1 MNPPMKEIAARLAA
15 IAVSAGAAILA
26 LRRQGLEAEMKGVG
40 QLVTLADRRSHEVIG
55 SELARLF
62 PGVAQILEE
71 QDNPEALP
79 ARYLTADELDGTAIY
94 AAGFPDWGVTLAL
107 IEDGEPVAGVLHQPA
122 LGVTVTA
129 WRGGGAWLDGER
141 LALSPEAALASS
153 IAMLEMNPL
162 LGEANAAWVGRVAHR
177 CLAGMTRATA
187 VGNTI
192 ALLRRRAC
200 VYLNCRGAKVW
211 DFAAAVLAVREAGGV
226 ALAAH
231 GGAIDWRR
239 LPVGAL
245 LAANR
250 RVADEVLALRGTGE
264 VSPPS

>member
-1 MNPPMKEIAARLAA
+1 MQEIAAQLAEVA
-15 IAVSAGAAILA
+15 HRAGTAILA
-26 LRRQGLEAEMKGVG
+26 LRREGLEARLKEPG
-40 QLVTLADRRSHEVIG
+40 QLVTLADRRSHEIIEP
-55 SELARLF
+55 ELARRF
-62 PGVAQILEE
+62 PGVTRILEE

-122 LGVTVTA
+122 LGTTVTA

-141 LALSPEAALASS
+141 LRLSPDAALASS

-162 LGEANAAWVGRVAHR
+162 LGAENAAWVGRVAHR
-177 CLAGMTRATA
+177 CLAGITQATA
-187 VGNTI
+187 VGNTLS
-192 ALLRRRAC
+192 LLRGRAC

-226 ALAAH
+226 ALAEH
-231 GGAIDWRR
+231 GGAVDWRR

-250 RVADEVLALRGTGE
+250 QVADEVLALRGSG
-264 VSPPS
+264 

>member
-1 MNPPMKEIAARLAA
+1 MQEIATQLAEVARAA
-15 IAVSAGAAILA
+15 GSAILA
-26 LRRQGLEAEMKGVG
+26 LRREGLNAEMKGVG
-40 QLVTLADRRSHEVIG
+40 QLVTLADQRSHEIIAP
-55 SELARLF
+55 ELERRF
-62 PGVAQILEE
+62 PGVVRILEE
-71 QDNPEALP
+71 QENPEALP
-79 ARYLTADELDGTAIY
+79 ARYITADELDGTAIY

-129 WRGGGAWLDGER
+129 WRGGGAWLDGRR
-141 LALSPEAALASS
+141 LRLEPAAALGGT
-153 IAMLEMNPL
+153 IAMLELNPL
-162 LGEANAAWVGRVAHR
+162 LGLDNAAWAARVAH
-177 CLAGMTRATA
+177 CAVAAVTQATA

-192 ALLRRRAC
+192 ALLQGRAS

-226 ALAAH
+226 ALSAE

-245 LAANR
+245 LAAGPE
-250 RVADEVLALRGTGE
+250 VAREVLALRAGG
-264 VSPPS
+264 

>member
-1 MNPPMKEIAARLAA
+1 MQQIAAQLAEIAET
-15 IAVSAGAAILA
+15 AGAAILA
-26 LRRQGLEAEMKGVG
+26 LGRQALDPSLKEPG
-40 QLVTLADRRSHEVIG
+40 QLVTAADRLSHQIMAP
-55 SELARLF
+55 ELARRF
-62 PGVAQILEE
+62 PGVTQILEE
-71 QDNPEALP
+71 QENPDALP
-79 ARYLTADELDGTAIY
+79 ARYLTADELDGTAIF

-107 IEDGEPVAGVLHQPA
+107 IEDGQPVAGVMHQPV

-129 WRGGGAWLDGER
+129 WRGGGVWLNGER
-141 LALSPEAALASS
+141 LRLAPGAALASS

-162 LGEANAAWVGRVAHR
+162 LGAGNVAWVGRVAHR
-177 CLAGMTRATA
+177 ALAGVTQATA

-192 ALLRRRAC
+192 ALLRGRAS

-211 DFAAAVLAVREAGGV
+211 DFAAAALAVSEAGGM
-226 ALAAH
+226 ALAEH

-250 RVADEVLALRGTGE
+250 QVADEVLALRDGG
-264 VSPPS
+264 SA